1 MGFTVGERDW
11 PQPPLQQRQ
20 DLLEWEFNG
29 YKIERE
35 HKGKEQNTCFAE
47 GKPGYSDTIWG
58 TVEEEPYQ
66 ILRVTLY

>member
-11 PQPPLQQRQ
+11 PQPSLQQRQ

-35 HKGKEQNTCFAE
+35 YKGKEQSNKTHALL
-47 GKPGYSDTIWG
+47 KANPGTQTPFGGQWKRNLVKY
-58 TVEEEPYQ
+58 
-66 ILRVTLY
+66 

>member
-11 PQPPLQQRQ
+11 PQPSLQQRQ

-35 HKGKEQNTCFAE
+35 YKGKEQSNKTHALLKANPSTQTPF
-47 GKPGYSDTIWG
+47 GGQWKRNLVKY
-58 TVEEEPYQ
+58 
-66 ILRVTLY
+66 